1 MAVENE
7 PLRLRPHRIE
17 AVSGDQWLLVRPDG
31 RKVALPEMYRQF
43 LQLVAQGMSLS
54 AIAAWQRNHH
64 GISGRFERVARFLIF
79 LHDNDLLDDA
89 RAIELAETLRPDYR
103 WRESIAFPEVFNFE
117 LFRLGE
123 RRPASET
130 ARWLV
135 AVISVIAALFIVMRA
150 WPSVVKG
157 FTMPE
162 TAWPALGAFIIA
174 FTVARSVRALLQ
186 AIFISIFAGVSVPL
200 RIKYD
205 FLSIALS
212 TEEASRV
219 RSDGAYAVAS
229 FSLLA
234 TVLVPAVPE
243 MALLGVSSQVLE
255 LLPFFSVIVALC
267 DLSPFR
273 QSALTDCLRAYYLS
287 LEDRHDRGVD
297 ELIKRLHFGL
307 SFVWVFC
314 LGFFVVAAG
323 GSFVMKMGPLLR
335 FDQLRLAVPAATVLL
350 IFTLLL
356 ASFLDDII
364 SGPSGENGAF
374 SVRKLWHR
382 NRLLESPLKETDR
395 ADLEELPLIRQFD
408 RNAREHLLRN
418 AKVVEVA
425 PGRFVCRQGDHDR
438 TLYIV
443 LAGKFVVSRRT
454 SSGRSRNVAVLE
466 RGAIFGEVSFFFGD
480 RRTASVA
487 ALTEGRLLM
496 IRHDPSLHDID
507 RARSAELQLRIWFLQ
522 GLVANP
528 LFRELP
534 AEAMDAL
541 AFAGERCEFRA
552 GEKIIFEGE
561 RGESCY
567 FIVQGQASVT
577 KNFKLVNRLK
587 RGDSFGEIAL
597 LKPELLRTATVTAD
611 TALTAVRID
620 GRRFWNLLSSHLPLA
635 IALERVAE
643 ARLRNDELIAK
654 AS

>member
-31 RKVALPEMYRQF
+31 RKVALPETYHQF
-43 LQLVAQGMSLS
+43 LQLVGQGMSLS

-64 GISGRFERVARFLIF
+64 GMNGRFERVARFLIF

-89 RAIELAETLRPDYR
+89 RAVELAETLRPDYR

-117 LFRLGE
+117 LFRLSE
-123 RRPASET
+123 RRPASESL
-130 ARWLV
+130 RW
-135 AVISVIAALFIVMRA
+135 VIAFLSLVGAFIVVVRA
-150 WPSVVKG
+150 WPSIIKG
-157 FTMPE
+157 FSMPE
-162 TAWPALGAFIIA
+162 TAWPALGAFFIA
-174 FTVARSVRALLQ
+174 FAISRSLRALLQ
-186 AIFISIFAGVSVPL
+186 TLLITVFSGASVPL
-200 RIKYD
+200 RLKYD
-205 FLSIALS
+205 FLSLALS
-212 TEEASRV
+212 AEEASRV
-219 RSDGAYAVAS
+219 RSDSAYVVAS

-234 TVLVPAVPE
+234 TVFVPALPE
-243 MALLGVSSQVLE
+243 MSLLGLSPQVLE
-255 LLPFFSVIVALC
+255 LLPFFSLVVALC

-273 QSALTDCLRAYYLS
+273 QSGLTDCLRAFYLS
-287 LEDRHDRGVD
+287 LEDQNDRSVD
-297 ELIKRLHFGL
+297 ELIKRLHFG
-307 SFVWVFC
+307 FTFAWVLG
-314 LGFFVVAAG
+314 LGFFIVLAG
-323 GSFVMKMGPLLR
+323 GEFVMKMGPLLK
-335 FDQLRLAVPAATVLL
+335 FDQMRLAVPALTVLL

-364 SGPSGENGAF
+364 SGAGIESGAF
-374 SVRKLWHR
+374 SVRRLWHR
-382 NRLLESPLKETDR
+382 NRLLESALKETDR
-395 ADLEELPLIRQFD
+395 ADLEDLPLIRKFD
-408 RNAREHLLRN
+408 RKAREHLLRN
-418 AKVVEVA
+418 AKVVDVT

-480 RRTASVA
+480 RRTASVS

-496 IRHDPSLHDID
+496 IRHDPSLHDLD
-507 RARSAELQLRIWFLQ
+507 RTRSAELQLRIWFLQ

-528 LFRELP
+528 LFRDLP

-541 AFAGERCEFRA
+541 AFTGERCEFRA
-552 GEKIIFEGE
+552 GEKIISEGE

-577 KNFKLVNRLK
+577 KNYKLVNRLK

-611 TALTAVRID
+611 TALTAVRVD
-620 GRRFWNLLSSHLPLA
+620 GQRFWNLLSGHLPLA
-635 IALERVAE
+635 ITLERVAE
-643 ARLRNDELIAK
+643 ARLRNDQIQAQ

>member
-7 PLRLRPHRIE
+7 PLRLRPHRVE

-31 RKVALPEMYRQF
+31 RSVALPDMYRQF
-43 LQLVAQGMSLS
+43 LHLVDQGMSLS

-123 RRPASET
+123 SRPASET
-130 ARWLV
+130 VRWIV
-135 AVISVIAALFIVMRA
+135 ALISLLGAAFVTVRA
-150 WPSVVKG
+150 WPYLMKG
-157 FTMPE
+157 ITMPE

-174 FTVARSVRALLQ
+174 FSVARSLRALFQ
-186 AIFISIFAGVSVPL
+186 AIFISIFSGAPAPL

-205 FLSIALS
+205 FLSLALS
-212 TEEASRV
+212 TEEASRI
-219 RSDGAYAVAS
+219 RSDGAYVVAS

-234 TVLVPAVPE
+234 TALVPALPE
-243 MALLGVSSQVLE
+243 MALLGVSPQVVE
-255 LLPFFSVIVALC
+255 LLPFFSLIVALC

-273 QSALTDCLRAYYLS
+273 QSALTDCLRAFYLS
-287 LEDRHDRGVD
+287 LEEQQDRSVD
-297 ELIKRLHFGL
+297 DLIKRLHFGL
-307 SFVWVFC
+307 SFIWILC
-314 LGFFVVAAG
+314 LGFFIVAAG
-323 GSFVMKMGPLLR
+323 SQFVMKMGPLLR
-335 FDQLRLAVPAATVLL
+335 FDQLRLAAPAATMLL

-356 ASFLDDII
+356 ASFLDDIL
-364 SGPSGENGAF
+364 SGPSSEIGAF
-374 SVRKLWHR
+374 SVRRLWHR

-408 RNAREHLLRN
+408 RAAREHLLRN
-418 AKVVEVA
+418 AKVVDVS
-425 PGRFVCRQGDHDR
+425 PGRFVCRQGERDR
-438 TLYIV
+438 TLCIV

-480 RRTASVA
+480 RRTASVS

-496 IRHDPSLHDID
+496 IRHDPSLHDLD
-507 RARSAELQLRIWFLQ
+507 RTRSAELQLRIWFLQ

-528 LFRELP
+528 LFRDLP

-541 AFAGERCEFRA
+541 AFAGERCDFRA
-552 GEKIIFEGE
+552 GEKIISEGE

-611 TALTAVRID
+611 TAITAVRID
-620 GRRFWNLLSSHLPLA
+620 GRRFWNLLSAHLPLA
-635 IALERVAE
+635 IALERLAE